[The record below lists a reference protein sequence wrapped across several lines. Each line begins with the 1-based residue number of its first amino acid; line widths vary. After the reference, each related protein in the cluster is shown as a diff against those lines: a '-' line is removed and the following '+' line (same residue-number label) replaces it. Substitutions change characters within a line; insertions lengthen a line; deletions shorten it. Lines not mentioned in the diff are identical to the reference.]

1 MNPGSFGPDAFVE
14 ALAGTI
20 ADPVARISGVHLFTF
35 NQVEE
40 TAAWQ
45 QRMKSA

>member
-1 MNPGSFGPDAFVE
+1 VFGPDAFLE
-14 ALAGTI
+14 SLAPVI
-20 ADPVARISGVHLFTF
+20 ADADAAIGGLHLFTF

-45 QRMKSA
+45 QRMLVSLAP